1 MTFCFAC
8 YKFAGE
14 SNKVYGMT
22 KIEEQSSIKSGG
34 ELVVQKVESMI
45 LGIRG
50 VNVILDADVADLYGV
65 ETKRINEAVK
75 NNPDKFPEDYMFVLN
90 DEELQVL
97 RSNISTSNI
106 LRSKYSTAKVSSK
119 SRTLPKAFTEKGL
132 YMLATI
138 LRSKKSIDVTFAI
151 IETFVKVRK
160 MKRELVD
167 LHNETD
173 KNILSDKMNH
183 FSDVLSDIVMPDLE
197 TSETESI
204 LELNFIIGKIKH
216 TVKRIRKNSNN
227 EP

>member
-1 MTFCFAC
+1 MQE
-8 YKFAGE
+8 E

-22 KIEEQSSIKSGG
+22 KIEEQINIKSGG
-34 ELVVQKVESMI
+34 ELVVQRVESMI
-45 LGIRG
+45 LAIRG
-50 VNVILDADVADLYGV
+50 VNVILDADVAYLYGV

-75 NNPDKFPEDYMFVLN
+75 NNPDKFPEDYMFALT

-97 RSNISTSNI
+97 RSTRSTA
-106 LRSKYSTAKVSSK
+106 KYSTK

-138 LRSKKSIDVTFAI
+138 LRSKKSIEVTFAI
-151 IETFVKVRK
+151 IEIFVKVRE

>member
-1 MTFCFAC
+1 
-8 YKFAGE
+8 
-14 SNKVYGMT
+14 MT
-22 KIEEQSSIKSGG
+22 KIEEQISINSGG

-45 LGIRG
+45 MGIRG
-50 VNVILDADVADLYGV
+50 ENVILDADVAELYGV

-75 NNPDKFPEDYMFVLN
+75 NNPDKFPEDYMFMLT

-97 RSNISTSNI
+97 RSTRSTSNI
-106 LRSKYSTAKVSSK
+106 LRSKFSTK
-119 SRTLPKAFTEKGL
+119 SRALPKAFTEKGL

-138 LRSKKSIDVTFAI
+138 LRSKKSIEVTFAI

-160 MKRELVD
+160 IKRELVD

-173 KNILSDKMNH
+173 KNIVSDKMNH
-183 FSDVLSDIVMPDLE
+183 FSDMLSDIVMPDLE

>member
-1 MTFCFAC
+1 
-8 YKFAGE
+8 
-14 SNKVYGMT
+14 MT
-22 KIEEQSSIKSGG
+22 KIEEQINIKSGG
-34 ELVVQKVESMI
+34 ELVVQRVESMI
-45 LGIRG
+45 LAIRG
-50 VNVILDADVADLYGV
+50 VNVIFDADVAYLYGV

-75 NNPDKFPEDYMFVLN
+75 NNPDKFPEDYMFVLT

-97 RSNISTSNI
+97 RSKFSTSNI
-106 LRSKYSTAKVSSK
+106 LRSEISTAKYSTK

-138 LRSKKSIDVTFAI
+138 LRSKKSIEVTFAI
-151 IETFVKVRK
+151 IETFVKVRE

-173 KNILSDKMNH
+173 KSILSDKMNH

>member
-1 MTFCFAC
+1 MFAITLQE
-8 YKFAGE
+8 E

-22 KIEEQSSIKSGG
+22 KIEEQINIKSGG
-34 ELVVQKVESMI
+34 ELVVQRVESMI
-45 LGIRG
+45 LVIRG
-50 VNVILDADVADLYGV
+50 VNVILDADVAYLYGV

-75 NNPDKFPEDYMFVLN
+75 NNPDKFPEDYMFALT

-97 RSNISTSNI
+97 RSTRSTA
-106 LRSKYSTAKVSSK
+106 KYSTK

-138 LRSKKSIDVTFAI
+138 LRSKKSIEVTFAI

-173 KNILSDKMNH
+173 KSILSDKMNH

>member
-1 MTFCFAC
+1 
-8 YKFAGE
+8 
-14 SNKVYGMT
+14 MT
-22 KIEEQSSIKSGG
+22 KIEEQTNIKSEG

-45 LGIRG
+45 LEIRG
-50 VNVILDADVADLYGV
+50 VNVILDADVAYLYGV

-75 NNPDKFPEDYMFVLN
+75 NNPDKFPEDYMFVLAN
-90 DEELQVL
+90 EELQVL
-97 RSNISTSNI
+97 RSTRSTSNI
-106 LRSKYSTAKVSSK
+106 LRSKFSTK

-138 LRSKKSIDVTFAI
+138 LRSKKSIEVTFAI

-173 KNILSDKMNH
+173 KNILSEKMNH

-216 TVKRIRKNSNN
+216 TVKRIRKNSNG
-227 EP
+227 E

>member
-1 MTFCFAC
+1 
-8 YKFAGE
+8 
-14 SNKVYGMT
+14 MT
-22 KIEEQSSIKSGG
+22 KIEEQINIKSGG
-34 ELVVQKVESMI
+34 ELVVQRVESMI

-75 NNPDKFPEDYMFVLN
+75 NNPDKFPEDYMFVLT

-97 RSNISTSNI
+97 RSTSSTSNV
-106 LRSKYSTAKVSSK
+106 LRSKFSTK

-138 LRSKKSIDVTFAI
+138 LRSKKSIEVTFAI

-160 MKRELVD
+160 MKRELLD

-227 EP
+227 E